1 MKPEEVFI
9 ERVMAKLPAG
19 PLRQQI
25 AMELRSHIAD
35 RVERGQSVEEA
46 IRQLGDPGVLAV
58 SYLSAVPLVPAPH
71 LRRAAAKFV
80 DLIIPVSFCL
90 GMVALYFVIDPEVK
104 VQPPAIPRLGL
115 DPWFSRQILISAFF
129 LGTML
134 LYSAYLMIAEYAV
147 GQTLGKRLFGLR
159 VVTESGTRIGLGQA
173 LVRQLPSFLQFF
185 WIDGM
190 FTLFTDRRQR
200 AFEML
205 SKTRVVEAQ
214 ESRHGERMP
223 AASPV
228 PVAL

>member
-1 MKPEEVFI
+1 MNPEEVYI
-9 ERVMAKLPAG
+9 ERVLAKLPAG

-46 IRQLGDPGVLAV
+46 IRQLGDPAVLAV

-71 LRRAAAKFV
+71 MRRAAAKFV
-80 DLIIPVSFCL
+80 DLVIPLAFCF
-90 GMVALYFVIDPEVK
+90 GMVFVI
-104 VQPPAIPRLGL
+104 QPRVRYEPVT
-115 DPWFSRQILISAFF
+115 ILTAVFVA
-129 LGTML
+129 GTL
-134 LYSAYLMIAEYAV
+134 ALYSAYLMIAEYAA

-173 LVRQLPSFLQFF
+173 FVRQLPIFFQFF

-205 SKTRVVEAQ
+205 SKTRVVIADEV
-214 ESRHGERMP
+214 RRGERVP
-223 AASPV
+223 ARTPV
-228 PVAL
+228 PVTL